1 MTECANCGNER
12 IMLCP
17 FCEHDFSELSKNNE
31 AELRQLRREVALL
44 REVEGAVRAHVEDW
58 DSQVSDPGAACYQ
71 CEDPS
76 DIKAL
81 RTAIKALEAAR

>member
-1 MTECANCGNER
+1 MSEANINDVLGRTQRENNAALER
-12 IMLCP
+12 A
-17 FCEHDFSELSKNNE
+17 E

-81 RTAIKALEAAR
+81 RTAIKALEAARA

>member
-1 MTECANCGNER
+1 MNRIAQELIDRQDECV
-12 IMLCP
+12 
-17 FCEHDFSELSKNNE
+17 K
-31 AELRQLRREVALL
+31 LRREVTLL